1 MRYEARRISC
11 DEDLVLNGKF
21 LRYNTGII
29 ALVEK
34 AKQDFSLSCNS
45 FCRGWQAVPDGEP
58 CRYTREEQKE
68 ETVEVEQ
75 TRRLI

>member
-34 AKQDFSLSCNS
+34 AKQDFSLSCH
-45 FCRGWQAVPDGEP
+45 FAVDGKQFLTENHVDTP
-58 CRYTREEQKE
+58 TKSKRK
-68 ETVEVEQ
+68 
-75 TRRLI
+75 RRWK